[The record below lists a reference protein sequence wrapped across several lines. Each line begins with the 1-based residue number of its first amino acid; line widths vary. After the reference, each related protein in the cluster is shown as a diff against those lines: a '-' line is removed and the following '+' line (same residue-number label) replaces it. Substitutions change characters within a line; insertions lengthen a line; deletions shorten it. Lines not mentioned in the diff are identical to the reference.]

1 MWSVVIYLT
10 VNSGSKMLAE
20 KNKHW
25 LLIERFLSWMK
36 GNIRCPWQK
45 NDASARLFCFIEA
58 LRQFMKRR
66 IQWKE
71 WFPLSSLMGA
81 CLISA
86 CQLQVEKEQEIIV
99 RGNLKSKR
107 RRGAKNF
114 VGFHPPCLL
123 SPPLVSVWPPPKLS
137 VCTLHRLHNCAS
149 TIHQTF
155 GQTKLMTG
163 RLK

>member
-1 MWSVVIYLT
+1 
-10 VNSGSKMLAE
+10 MLAE

-36 GNIRCPWQK
+36 GNIRCPGQK

-86 CQLQVEKEQEIIV
+86 CQVQVEKEQEIIV

-107 RRGAKNF
+107 RRRAKNF

-123 SPPLVSVWPPPKLS
+123 SQPLVSVWPPPKLS

-155 GQTKLMTG
+155 GQTELMTG

>member
-1 MWSVVIYLT
+1 MV
-10 VNSGSKMLAE
+10 AE

-25 LLIERFLSWMK
+25 LLIECFFELNEKRYNMSMA
-36 GNIRCPWQK
+36 K

-86 CQLQVEKEQEIIV
+86 CQVQVEEEQEIIV

-107 RRGAKNF
+107 SRGAKNF

-149 TIHQTF
+149 TIHQSF
-155 GQTKLMTG
+155 GQTKLMKG